1 MSDIKNVYRF
11 DNDGYYKGICPAQ
24 VINDETLLPPD
35 CTETKPT
42 LKDGYW
48 SKWNGKKW
56 ENEKI
61 PTSCAECIEK
71 GLTCISNGR
80 GQHNYE
86 VKILLESLVSADPE
100 HYKIVISSDFVEQIE
115 EIPPKTLDEVKADKL
130 AQLKAISQKYT
141 VNDCGEMF
149 LTSSLGYAINADK
162 TAQDNIRGLIEG
174 HEETDLIKYKFYD
187 NTFKDVTIADLKIML
202 KECAQNGENLYTQK
216 FLYQAQI
223 NSCTSI
229 DEVNAIEIVFEMM
242 DFSKS
247 DSNSE

>member
-1 MSDIKNVYRF
+1 MSNTQTVYRY
-11 DNDGYYKGICPAQ
+11 DAKGYYIGTSLAQ
-24 VINDETLLPPD
+24 FLNNELLLPSD
-35 CTETKPT
+35 CTKEKPT
-42 LKDGYW
+42 LKNGYW
-48 SKWNGKKW
+48 SKWKGSKW
-56 ENEKI
+56 INEKI
-61 PTSCAECIEK
+61 PVSCAECIEN
-71 GLTCISNGR
+71 GLTCISNGQ
-80 GQHNYE
+80 GEHNYQ

-141 VNDCGEMF
+141 VNDCDEMF

-162 TAQDNIRGLIEG
+162 TAQDNIRGLIEA
-174 HEETDLIKYKFYD
+174 HEETDLIKYKLYD

-223 NSCTSI
+223 NACTSV

-242 DFSKS
+242 DFSK
-247 DSNSE
+247 